1 MVKARRKQRQKRET
15 QALLRAEMAEPRKAE
30 SVRVR
35 EAELKAAKAKGAR
48 A

>member
-1 MVKARRKQRQKRET
+1 MTKVQRKKRQGRET
-15 QALLRAEMAEPRKAE
+15 QAQLRAEMAIPRKAE

-35 EAELKAAKAKGAR
+35 EAELKAAKARGAR